1 MSLKAKLGLDG
12 IDLAIQGVLTVIFMG
27 LFFGVGGGDED
38 GAAAAAMV
46 LSGSLVV
53 LAIRRALAMRK
64 QRRLEGDGVAEQR
77 VVELEQRVAD
87 LEAAQARV
95 YELEERLDFTERLL
109 AREADVR
116 KLPAGEVKQR

>member
-12 IDLAIQGVLTVIFMG
+12 FDLAIQGALTAVLMG
-27 LFFGVGGGDED
+27 LFIGVGGGDEE
-38 GAAAAAMV
+38 GVAFAAMV
-46 LSGSLVV
+46 LSGSLVI
-53 LAIRRALAMRK
+53 LAIRRSLAMRK

-87 LEAAQARV
+87 LEAAQARM

-109 AREADVR
+109 AREADLR
-116 KLPAGEVKQR
+116 KLPAGEVEQR